1 MNERPRMA
9 LASNIGFSRIYCL
22 PCKSETLHQLQLC
35 IHCGTAASVKRRV
48 ASKWQYKDG
57 LRLKRSKA

>member
-1 MNERPRMA
+1 MNERPRLA
-9 LASNIGFSRIYCL
+9 LGSNIGFSRVYCS

-48 ASKWQYKDG
+48 ESKWQYKDG
-57 LRLKRSKA
+57 LQIRRRRA